1 MKPHPRE
8 PHKQVKVKVWM
19 PNGPP
24 TAGHQDAEGPPDAY
38 SPDNEVQD
46 IKKIYDTAM
55 QKGTFEGSS
64 MPELPPKREWLEWDV

>member
-1 MKPHPRE
+1 MKPHPSE

-24 TAGHQDAEGPPDAY
+24 TAVHQDAEGPPETYA
-38 SPDNEVQD
+38 PENEVQE
-46 IKKIYDTAM
+46 IKNIYNAAM

-64 MPELPPKREWLEWDV
+64 MPEVPPKREWLEWDV